1 MEIVRRLYSRYSLEN
16 ACVHHAL
23 PGADP
28 GFFLGGGALVPCST
42 STPINHIVFFF
53 GQNTSC
59 IRKPLV
65 ISGGVR
71 TPCTLPLDPPLFT
84 FVFQPCT
91 LQIIAVLEQS
101 CALKLSHIFSLK
113 GRVTVF
119 LSVIL
124 LILTITPPHQCAI
137 DLNVNEEF
145 TLKPENQSLLSYKYT
160 SKTLYQTSPT
170 TGKNKL

>member
-1 MEIVRRLYSRYSLEN
+1 MCSPCFTRGGSRIFFRRGCTRPLLYFNTNKPHSF
-16 ACVHHAL
+16 
-23 PGADP
+23 
-28 GFFLGGGALVPCST
+28 FFLGRIPVVLENRWS
-42 STPINHIVFFF
+42 S
-53 GQNTSC
+53 Q
-59 IRKPLV
+59 
-65 ISGGVR
+65 GGVR

-101 CALKLSHIFSLK
+101 CALKLSRVFSLK

-124 LILTITPPHQCAI
+124 LILTITPPYQCAI
-137 DLNVNEEF
+137 DLNVNKEF
-145 TLKPENQSLLSYKYT
+145 TYIPENQSFLSNRYT
-160 SKTLYQTSPT
+160 SQALYQTSQT